1 MKLSYVC
8 FVDSNKTL
16 VIMQKIICYYQI
28 NFSNGK
34 HLCSG
39 YNWNL
44 ITKENKIKKH
54 FITCNPAK
62 KWQRRDEKINEC
74 HFDMIL

>member
-1 MKLSYVC
+1 
-8 FVDSNKTL
+8 
-16 VIMQKIICYYQI
+16 MQKNNISYYQT
-28 NFSNGK
+28 NLANGK

-62 KWQRRDEKINEC
+62 MAEKR
-74 HFDMIL
+74 